1 MDTVKAEIEPSLE
14 GVVNLLQGILQVY
27 KESGPQS
34 MESLTKSYLAE
45 APTAETAQ
53 DAAEGL
59 MAQAFQVFDDA
70 ADSTLQAFAAR
81 QGFELSTSK
90 NYRRRMEEGYFRV
103 AYPIIVMYMAWL
115 DREGQKN
122 ALNNL
127 GKFFQATMLGVAGY
141 MILDTILD
149 EQKQNSTEILLALSF
164 IQEHD
169 RLLLGCFDF
178 QMADYELLS
187 RFKQLYLKA
196 KIKEKQSGF
205 LKSPYSIYHPEDC
218 GYKAVYAYLPFALLL
233 QKSGKSDQID
243 GYLQFFYEWGAP
255 LQIMDDL
262 MDLEDD
268 LKNGHY
274 SYPLLGFEKELST
287 RSPEELAML
296 IKSDKEHIKR
306 LQRVCMQ
313 LIESSREKCIQ
324 LKADLMGYFVDILE
338 ARLNAF
344 FSGMLN

>member
-14 GVVNLLQGILQVY
+14 GVVNLLQGY

-178 QMADYELLS
+178 QMADY
-187 RFKQLYLKA
+187 
-196 KIKEKQSGF
+196 
-205 LKSPYSIYHPEDC
+205 D
-218 GYKAVYAYLPFALLL
+218 LPFALLL